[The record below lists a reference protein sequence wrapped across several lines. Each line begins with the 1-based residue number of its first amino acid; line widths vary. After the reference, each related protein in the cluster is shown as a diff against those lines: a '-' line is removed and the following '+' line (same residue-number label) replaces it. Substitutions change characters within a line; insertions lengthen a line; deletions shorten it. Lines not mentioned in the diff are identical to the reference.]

1 MRLNKFIGDSFL
13 MILSS
18 GIAQVILIITTP
30 IITRLY
36 SPAEFGEFTIFSNIA
51 MILIPIINARYDL
64 LIVNA
69 KNDRS
74 ANILSQISFLISLLI
89 LLILIPILAISAW
102 LYPNFILDFIFI
114 IIMLFLVSLTNI
126 FTNYLNKERK
136 YKVLS
141 LINVFRAGSMA
152 LLQII
157 FGLLS
162 LGSLGLI
169 IGFSLSYITGI
180 TLGYKTFKKH
190 FNIVRN
196 KEETKALF
204 LENKNQLVY
213 STPSILLNS
222 LSFSVVVFF
231 IGILYTNTEVGI
243 YGMAIRVLGIPVTII
258 SLGLSKIF
266 MQQANDY
273 YIERGNFRNLLLK
286 FSSTLVIVSIILY
299 VPLYLFSEELV
310 NILLGHSWVDAI
322 TVIKIVIPL
331 FVIRLIVSTVSLS
344 VIVLQKQQLELI
356 LQALFLI
363 GTTVTFVISKMLNL
377 TFLNFVSINTAVL
390 IVSYMIFFIA
400 LYYFAKNKQFKN
412 SWSKF
417 INKKDVD

>member
-36 SPAEFGEFTIFSNIA
+36 SPTEFGEFTIFSNIA

-64 LIVNA
+64 LIVNT

-89 LLILIPILAISAW
+89 LLILIPIFAISAW

-157 FGLLS
+157 FGLLA

-169 IGFSLSYITGI
+169 IGFSLSYIAGI

-190 FNIVRN
+190 FNIVRD

-273 YIERGNFRNLLLK
+273 YIEYGNFRNLLLK
-286 FSSTLVIVSIILY
+286 FSSILVIVSIILY

-344 VIVLQKQQLELI
+344 VIVLQKQKLELI

-363 GTTVTFVISKMLNL
+363 GTTATFVISKMLNL
-377 TFLNFVSINTAVL
+377 TFLNFVSINTVVL

-412 SWSKF
+412 S
-417 INKKDVD
+417 

>member
-36 SPAEFGEFTIFSNIA
+36 SPTEFGEFTIFSNIA

-64 LIVNA
+64 LIVNT

-89 LLILIPILAISAW
+89 LLILIPIFAISAW

-157 FGLLS
+157 FGLLA

-169 IGFSLSYITGI
+169 IGFSLSYIAGI
-180 TLGYKTFKKH
+180 ALGYKTFKKH
-190 FNIVRN
+190 FNIVRD

-273 YIERGNFRNLLLK
+273 YIEYGNFRNLLLK
-286 FSSTLVIVSIILY
+286 FSSILVIVSIILY

-363 GTTVTFVISKMLNL
+363 GTTATFVISKMLNL
-377 TFLNFVSINTAVL
+377 TFLNFVSINTVVL

-412 SWSKF
+412 S
-417 INKKDVD
+417 

>member
-18 GIAQVILIITTP
+18 GIAQVILIITTS

-36 SPAEFGEFTIFSNIA
+36 SPTEFGEFTIFSNIA

-64 LIVNA
+64 LIVNT

-89 LLILIPILAISAW
+89 LLILIPIFAISAW

-157 FGLLS
+157 FGLLA

-169 IGFSLSYITGI
+169 IGFSLSYIAGI

-190 FNIVRN
+190 FNIVRD

-273 YIERGNFRNLLLK
+273 YIEYGNFRNLLLK
-286 FSSTLVIVSIILY
+286 FSSILVIVSIILY

-363 GTTVTFVISKMLNL
+363 GTTATFVISKMLNL
-377 TFLNFVSINTAVL
+377 TFLNFVSINTVVL

-412 SWSKF
+412 S
-417 INKKDVD
+417 

>member
-36 SPAEFGEFTIFSNIA
+36 SPTEFGEFTIFSNIA

-64 LIVNA
+64 LIVNT

-89 LLILIPILAISAW
+89 LLILIPIFAISAW
-102 LYPNFILDFIFI
+102 LYPNFILDFIFV

-157 FGLLS
+157 FGLLA

-169 IGFSLSYITGI
+169 IGFSLSYIAGI

-190 FNIVRN
+190 FNIVRD

-273 YIERGNFRNLLLK
+273 YIEHGNFRNLLLK
-286 FSSTLVIVSIILY
+286 FSSILVIVSIILY

-377 TFLNFVSINTAVL
+377 TFLNFVSINTVVL

-400 LYYFAKNKQFKN
+400 LYYFAKNK
-412 SWSKF
+412 
-417 INKKDVD
+417 

>member
-36 SPAEFGEFTIFSNIA
+36 SPTEFGEFTIFSNIA

-64 LIVNA
+64 LIVNT

-89 LLILIPILAISAW
+89 LLILIPIFAISAW

-157 FGLLS
+157 FGLLA

-169 IGFSLSYITGI
+169 IGFSLSYIAGI

-190 FNIVRN
+190 FNIVRD

-273 YIERGNFRNLLLK
+273 YIEYGNFRNLLLK
-286 FSSTLVIVSIILY
+286 FSSILVIVSIILY

-363 GTTVTFVISKMLNL
+363 GTTATFVISKMLNL
-377 TFLNFVSINTAVL
+377 TFLNFVSINTVVL
-390 IVSYMIFFIA
+390 IVLYMIFFIA

-412 SWSKF
+412 S
-417 INKKDVD
+417 

>member
-266 MQQANDY
+266 MQQANDH

-412 SWSKF
+412 S
-417 INKKDVD
+417 

>member
-89 LLILIPILAISAW
+89 LLILIPIFAISAW
-102 LYPNFILDFIFI
+102 LYPNFILNFIFI
-114 IIMLFLVSLTNI
+114 IIMLFLVSLINI

-412 SWSKF
+412 S
-417 INKKDVD
+417 

>member
-36 SPAEFGEFTIFSNIA
+36 SPTEFGEFTIFSNIA

-64 LIVNA
+64 LIVNT

-89 LLILIPILAISAW
+89 LLILIPIFAISAW

-157 FGLLS
+157 FGLLA

-169 IGFSLSYITGI
+169 IGFSLSYIAGI

-190 FNIVRN
+190 FNIVRD

-273 YIERGNFRNLLLK
+273 YIEYGNFRNLLLK
-286 FSSTLVIVSIILY
+286 FSSILVIVSIILY

-344 VIVLQKQQLELI
+344 VIILQKQQLELI

-363 GTTVTFVISKMLNL
+363 GTTATFVISKMLNL
-377 TFLNFVSINTAVL
+377 TFLNFVSINTVVL

-412 SWSKF
+412 S
-417 INKKDVD
+417 

>member
-36 SPAEFGEFTIFSNIA
+36 SPTEFGEFTIFSNIA

-64 LIVNA
+64 LIVNT

-89 LLILIPILAISAW
+89 LLILIPIFAISAW

-141 LINVFRAGSMA
+141 LINVFRAGSMV

-157 FGLLS
+157 FGLLA

-169 IGFSLSYITGI
+169 IGFSLSYIAGI

-190 FNIVRN
+190 FNIVRD

-273 YIERGNFRNLLLK
+273 YIEYGNFRNLLLK
-286 FSSTLVIVSIILY
+286 FSSILVIVSIILY

-363 GTTVTFVISKMLNL
+363 GTTATFVISKMLNL
-377 TFLNFVSINTAVL
+377 TFLNFVSINTVVL

-412 SWSKF
+412 S
-417 INKKDVD
+417 

>member
-1 MRLNKFIGDSFL
+1 MRLNKFIGDSFF

-36 SPAEFGEFTIFSNIA
+36 SPTEFGEFTIFSNIA

-64 LIVNA
+64 LIVNT

-89 LLILIPILAISAW
+89 LLILIPIFAISAW

-157 FGLLS
+157 FGLLA

-169 IGFSLSYITGI
+169 IGFSLSYIAGI

-190 FNIVRN
+190 FNIVRD

-273 YIERGNFRNLLLK
+273 YIEYGNFRNLLLK
-286 FSSTLVIVSIILY
+286 FSSILVIVSIILY

-363 GTTVTFVISKMLNL
+363 GTTATFVISKMLNL
-377 TFLNFVSINTAVL
+377 TFLNFVSINTVVL

-412 SWSKF
+412 S
-417 INKKDVD
+417 

>member
-1 MRLNKFIGDSFL
+1 MRLNKFIGNSFL

-36 SPAEFGEFTIFSNIA
+36 SPTEFGEFTIFSNIA

-64 LIVNA
+64 LIVNT

-89 LLILIPILAISAW
+89 LLILIPIFAISAW

-157 FGLLS
+157 FGLLA

-169 IGFSLSYITGI
+169 IGFSLSYIAGI

-190 FNIVRN
+190 FNIVRD

-273 YIERGNFRNLLLK
+273 YIEYGNFRNLLLK
-286 FSSTLVIVSIILY
+286 FSSILVIVSIILY

-363 GTTVTFVISKMLNL
+363 GTTATFVISKMLNL
-377 TFLNFVSINTAVL
+377 TFLNFVSINTVVL

-412 SWSKF
+412 S
-417 INKKDVD
+417 

>member
-141 LINVFRAGSMA
+141 LINVLRAGSMA

-412 SWSKF
+412 S
-417 INKKDVD
+417 

>member
-36 SPAEFGEFTIFSNIA
+36 SPTEFGEFTIFSNIA

-64 LIVNA
+64 LIVNT

-89 LLILIPILAISAW
+89 LLILIPVFAISAW

-157 FGLLS
+157 FGLLA

-169 IGFSLSYITGI
+169 IGFSLSYIAGI

-190 FNIVRN
+190 FNIVRD

-273 YIERGNFRNLLLK
+273 YIEHGNFRNLLLK
-286 FSSTLVIVSIILY
+286 FSSILVIVSIILY

-377 TFLNFVSINTAVL
+377 TFLNFVSINTVVL

-400 LYYFAKNKQFKN
+400 LYYFAKNK
-412 SWSKF
+412 
-417 INKKDVD
+417 

>member
-36 SPAEFGEFTIFSNIA
+36 SPTEFGEFTIFSNIA

-64 LIVNA
+64 LIVNT

-89 LLILIPILAISAW
+89 LLILIPIFAISAW

-157 FGLLS
+157 FGLLA

-169 IGFSLSYITGI
+169 IGFSLSYIAGI

-190 FNIVRN
+190 FNIVRD

-273 YIERGNFRNLLLK
+273 YIEHGNFRNLLLK
-286 FSSTLVIVSIILY
+286 FSSILVIVSIILY

-310 NILLGHSWVDAI
+310 NILLGHSWIDAI

-331 FVIRLIVSTVSLS
+331 FVIRLIVSAVSLS

-377 TFLNFVSINTAVL
+377 TFLNFVSINTVVL

-412 SWSKF
+412 S
-417 INKKDVD
+417 

>member
-36 SPAEFGEFTIFSNIA
+36 SPTEFGEFTIFSNIA

-64 LIVNA
+64 LIVNT

-89 LLILIPILAISAW
+89 LLILIPIFAISAW

-157 FGLLS
+157 FGLLA

-169 IGFSLSYITGI
+169 IGFSLSYIAGI

-190 FNIVRN
+190 FNIVRD

-222 LSFSVVVFF
+222 LSFSVVVFC

-273 YIERGNFRNLLLK
+273 YIEHGNFRNLLLK
-286 FSSTLVIVSIILY
+286 FSFILVIVSIILY

-363 GTTVTFVISKMLNL
+363 GTTATFVISKMLNL
-377 TFLNFVSINTAVL
+377 TFLNFVSINTIVL

-412 SWSKF
+412 S
-417 INKKDVD
+417 

>member
-36 SPAEFGEFTIFSNIA
+36 SPTEFGEFTIFSNIA

-64 LIVNA
+64 LIVNT

-89 LLILIPILAISAW
+89 LLILIPIFAISAW

-141 LINVFRAGSMA
+141 LINVFRAGSTA

-157 FGLLS
+157 FGLLA

-169 IGFSLSYITGI
+169 IGFSLSYIAGI

-190 FNIVRN
+190 FNIVRD

-273 YIERGNFRNLLLK
+273 YIEYGNFRNLLLK
-286 FSSTLVIVSIILY
+286 FSSILVIVSIILY

-363 GTTVTFVISKMLNL
+363 GTTATFVISKMLNL
-377 TFLNFVSINTAVL
+377 TFLNFVSINTVVL

-412 SWSKF
+412 S
-417 INKKDVD
+417 

>member
-157 FGLLS
+157 FGLLL

-412 SWSKF
+412 S
-417 INKKDVD
+417 

>member
-36 SPAEFGEFTIFSNIA
+36 SPTEFGEFTIFSNIA
-51 MILIPIINARYDL
+51 MILISIINARYDL
-64 LIVNA
+64 LIVNT

-89 LLILIPILAISAW
+89 LLILIPIFAISAW

-157 FGLLS
+157 FGLLA

-169 IGFSLSYITGI
+169 IGFSLSYIAGI

-190 FNIVRN
+190 FNIVRD

-273 YIERGNFRNLLLK
+273 YIEYGNFRNLLLK
-286 FSSTLVIVSIILY
+286 FSSILVIVSIILY

-363 GTTVTFVISKMLNL
+363 GTTATFVISKMLNL
-377 TFLNFVSINTAVL
+377 TFLNFVSINTVVL

-412 SWSKF
+412 S
-417 INKKDVD
+417 

>member
-36 SPAEFGEFTIFSNIA
+36 SPTEFGEFTIFSNIA

-64 LIVNA
+64 LIVNT

-89 LLILIPILAISAW
+89 LLILIPIFAISAW

-126 FTNYLNKERK
+126 FTNYLNKKRK

-157 FGLLS
+157 FGLLA

-169 IGFSLSYITGI
+169 IGFSLSYIAGI

-190 FNIVRN
+190 FNIVRD

-273 YIERGNFRNLLLK
+273 YIEYGNFRNLLLK
-286 FSSTLVIVSIILY
+286 FSSILVIVSIILY

-363 GTTVTFVISKMLNL
+363 GTTATFVISKMLNL
-377 TFLNFVSINTAVL
+377 TFLNFVSINTVVL

-412 SWSKF
+412 S
-417 INKKDVD
+417 

>member
-36 SPAEFGEFTIFSNIA
+36 SPTEFGEFTIFSNIA

-64 LIVNA
+64 LIVNT

-89 LLILIPILAISAW
+89 LLILIPIFAISAW

-157 FGLLS
+157 FGLLA

-169 IGFSLSYITGI
+169 IGFSLSYIAGI

-190 FNIVRN
+190 FDIVRD

-273 YIERGNFRNLLLK
+273 YIEYGNFRNLLLK
-286 FSSTLVIVSIILY
+286 FSSILVIVSIILY

-363 GTTVTFVISKMLNL
+363 GTTATFVISKMLNL
-377 TFLNFVSINTAVL
+377 TFLNFVSINTVVL

-412 SWSKF
+412 S
-417 INKKDVD
+417 

>member
-36 SPAEFGEFTIFSNIA
+36 SPTEFGEFTIFSNIA

-64 LIVNA
+64 LIVNT

-89 LLILIPILAISAW
+89 LLILIPIFAISAW

-157 FGLLS
+157 FGLLA

-169 IGFSLSYITGI
+169 IGFSLSYIAGI

-190 FNIVRN
+190 FNIVRD

-266 MQQANDY
+266 MRQANDY
-273 YIERGNFRNLLLK
+273 YIEHGNFRNLLLK
-286 FSSTLVIVSIILY
+286 FSSILVIVSIILY

-377 TFLNFVSINTAVL
+377 TFLNFVSINTVVL

-412 SWSKF
+412 S
-417 INKKDVD
+417 

>member
-36 SPAEFGEFTIFSNIA
+36 SPTEFGEFTIFSNIA

-64 LIVNA
+64 LIVNT

-89 LLILIPILAISAW
+89 LLILIPIFAISAW

-157 FGLLS
+157 FGLLA

-169 IGFSLSYITGI
+169 IGFSLSYIAGI

-190 FNIVRN
+190 FNIVRD

-273 YIERGNFRNLLLK
+273 YIEYGNFRNLLLK
-286 FSSTLVIVSIILY
+286 FSSILVIVSIILY

-363 GTTVTFVISKMLNL
+363 GTTATFVISKMLNL
-377 TFLNFVSINTAVL
+377 TFLNFVSINTVVL
-390 IVSYMIFFIA
+390 IVSNMIFFIA

-412 SWSKF
+412 S
-417 INKKDVD
+417 

>member
-89 LLILIPILAISAW
+89 LLILIPIFAISAW
-102 LYPNFILDFIFI
+102 LYPNFKLDFIFI

-377 TFLNFVSINTAVL
+377 TFLNFVSINTAIL

-412 SWSKF
+412 S
-417 INKKDVD
+417 

>member
-36 SPAEFGEFTIFSNIA
+36 SPTEFGEFTIFSNIA

-64 LIVNA
+64 LIVNT

-89 LLILIPILAISAW
+89 LLILIPIFAISAW

-157 FGLLS
+157 FGLLA

-169 IGFSLSYITGI
+169 IGFSLSYIAGI

-190 FNIVRN
+190 FNIVRD

-243 YGMAIRVLGIPVTII
+243 YGVAIRVLGIPVTII

-273 YIERGNFRNLLLK
+273 YIEYGNFRNLLLK
-286 FSSTLVIVSIILY
+286 FSSILVIVSIILY

-363 GTTVTFVISKMLNL
+363 GTTATFVISKMLNL
-377 TFLNFVSINTAVL
+377 TFLNFVSINTVVL

-412 SWSKF
+412 S
-417 INKKDVD
+417 

>member
-36 SPAEFGEFTIFSNIA
+36 SPTEFGEFTIFSNIA

-64 LIVNA
+64 LIVNT

-89 LLILIPILAISAW
+89 LLILIPIFAISAW

-157 FGLLS
+157 FGLLA

-169 IGFSLSYITGI
+169 IGFSLSYIAGI

-190 FNIVRN
+190 FNIVRD

-273 YIERGNFRNLLLK
+273 YIEYGNFRNLLLK
-286 FSSTLVIVSIILY
+286 FSYILVIVSIILY

-363 GTTVTFVISKMLNL
+363 GTTATFVISKMLNL
-377 TFLNFVSINTAVL
+377 TFLNFVSINTVVL

-412 SWSKF
+412 S
-417 INKKDVD
+417 

>member
-243 YGMAIRVLGIPVTII
+243 YGMAIRVLGIPVTIV

-412 SWSKF
+412 S
-417 INKKDVD
+417 

>member
-89 LLILIPILAISAW
+89 LLILVPIFAISAW

-157 FGLLS
+157 FGLLA

-169 IGFSLSYITGI
+169 IGFSLSYIAGI

-190 FNIVRN
+190 FNIVRD

-222 LSFSVVVFF
+222 LSFSIVVFF

-273 YIERGNFRNLLLK
+273 YIEYGNFRNLLLK
-286 FSSTLVIVSIILY
+286 FSSILVIVSIVLY

-310 NILLGHSWVDAI
+310 NILLGHSWGDAI

-363 GTTVTFVISKMLNL
+363 GTTATFVISKMLNL
-377 TFLNFVSINTAVL
+377 TFLNFVSINTVVL

-400 LYYFAKNKQFKN
+400 LYYFAKNKKFKN
-412 SWSKF
+412 S
-417 INKKDVD
+417 

>member
-36 SPAEFGEFTIFSNIA
+36 SPAEFGEFTILSNIA

-412 SWSKF
+412 S
-417 INKKDVD
+417 

>member
-231 IGILYTNTEVGI
+231 IGILYTNTEVGV

-412 SWSKF
+412 S
-417 INKKDVD
+417 

>member
-36 SPAEFGEFTIFSNIA
+36 SPTEFGEFTIFSNIA

-64 LIVNA
+64 LIVNT

-89 LLILIPILAISAW
+89 LLILIPIFAISAW

-141 LINVFRAGSMA
+141 LISVFRAGSMA

-157 FGLLS
+157 FGLLA

-169 IGFSLSYITGI
+169 IGFSLSYIAGI

-190 FNIVRN
+190 FNIVRD

-273 YIERGNFRNLLLK
+273 YIEHGNFRNLLLK
-286 FSSTLVIVSIILY
+286 FSSILVIVSIILY

-377 TFLNFVSINTAVL
+377 TFLNFVSINTVVL
-390 IVSYMIFFIA
+390 ILSYMIFFIA

-412 SWSKF
+412 S
-417 INKKDVD
+417 

>member
-36 SPAEFGEFTIFSNIA
+36 SPTEFGEFTIFSNIA

-64 LIVNA
+64 LIVNT

-89 LLILIPILAISAW
+89 LLILIPIFAISAW

-157 FGLLS
+157 FGLLA

-169 IGFSLSYITGI
+169 IGFSLSYIAGI

-190 FNIVRN
+190 FNIVRV

-273 YIERGNFRNLLLK
+273 YIEHGNFRNLLLK
-286 FSSTLVIVSIILY
+286 FSSILVIVSIILY

-377 TFLNFVSINTAVL
+377 TFLNFVSINTVVL

-400 LYYFAKNKQFKN
+400 LYYFAKNK
-412 SWSKF
+412 
-417 INKKDVD
+417 

>member
-36 SPAEFGEFTIFSNIA
+36 SPTEFGEFTIFSNIA

-64 LIVNA
+64 LIVNT

-89 LLILIPILAISAW
+89 LLIVIPIFAISAW

-157 FGLLS
+157 FGLLA

-169 IGFSLSYITGI
+169 IGFSLSYIAGI

-190 FNIVRN
+190 FNIVRD

-273 YIERGNFRNLLLK
+273 YIEHGNFRNLLLK
-286 FSSTLVIVSIILY
+286 FSSILVIVSIILY

-377 TFLNFVSINTAVL
+377 TFLNFVSINTVVL

-412 SWSKF
+412 S
-417 INKKDVD
+417 

>member
-36 SPAEFGEFTIFSNIA
+36 SPTEFGEFTIFSNIA

-64 LIVNA
+64 LIVNT

-89 LLILIPILAISAW
+89 LLILIPIFAISAW

-157 FGLLS
+157 FGLLA

-169 IGFSLSYITGI
+169 IGFSLSYIAGI

-190 FNIVRN
+190 FNIVRD

-273 YIERGNFRNLLLK
+273 YIEYGNFRNLLLK
-286 FSSTLVIVSIILY
+286 FSSILVIVSIILY

-363 GTTVTFVISKMLNL
+363 GTTATFVISKMLNL
-377 TFLNFVSINTAVL
+377 TF
-390 IVSYMIFFIA
+390 
-400 LYYFAKNKQFKN
+400 FKLC
-412 SWSKF
+412 
-417 INKKDVD
+417 IY

>member
-36 SPAEFGEFTIFSNIA
+36 SPTEFAEFTIFSNIA

-64 LIVNA
+64 LIVNT

-89 LLILIPILAISAW
+89 LLILIPIFAISAW

-157 FGLLS
+157 FGLLA

-169 IGFSLSYITGI
+169 IGFSLSYIAGI

-190 FNIVRN
+190 FNIVRD

-273 YIERGNFRNLLLK
+273 YIEYGNFRNLLLK
-286 FSSTLVIVSIILY
+286 FSSILVIVSIILY

-363 GTTVTFVISKMLNL
+363 GTTATFVISKMLNL
-377 TFLNFVSINTAVL
+377 TFLNFVSINTVVL

-412 SWSKF
+412 S
-417 INKKDVD
+417 

>member
-89 LLILIPILAISAW
+89 LLILIPILVISAW

-412 SWSKF
+412 S
-417 INKKDVD
+417 

>member
-36 SPAEFGEFTIFSNIA
+36 SPTEFGEFTIFSNIA

-64 LIVNA
+64 LIVNT

-74 ANILSQISFLISLLI
+74 ANILSQISFLVSLLI
-89 LLILIPILAISAW
+89 LLILIPIFAISAW

-157 FGLLS
+157 FGLLA

-169 IGFSLSYITGI
+169 IGFSLSYIAGI

-190 FNIVRN
+190 FNIVRD

-273 YIERGNFRNLLLK
+273 YIEYGNFRNLLLK
-286 FSSTLVIVSIILY
+286 FSSILVIVSIILY

-363 GTTVTFVISKMLNL
+363 GTTATFVISKMLNL
-377 TFLNFVSINTAVL
+377 TFLNFVSINTVVL

-412 SWSKF
+412 S
-417 INKKDVD
+417 

>member
-36 SPAEFGEFTIFSNIA
+36 SPTEFGEFTIFSNIA

-64 LIVNA
+64 LIVNT

-89 LLILIPILAISAW
+89 LLILIPIFAISAW

-141 LINVFRAGSMA
+141 LINVFRAGSIA

-157 FGLLS
+157 FGLLA

-169 IGFSLSYITGI
+169 IGFSLSYIAGI

-190 FNIVRN
+190 FNIVRD

-273 YIERGNFRNLLLK
+273 YIEYGNFRNLLLK
-286 FSSTLVIVSIILY
+286 FSSILVIVSIILY

-363 GTTVTFVISKMLNL
+363 GTTATFVISKMLNL
-377 TFLNFVSINTAVL
+377 TFLNFVSINTVVL

-412 SWSKF
+412 S
-417 INKKDVD
+417 

>member
-36 SPAEFGEFTIFSNIA
+36 SPTEFGEFTIFSNIA

-64 LIVNA
+64 LIVNT

-89 LLILIPILAISAW
+89 LLILIPIFAISAW

-157 FGLLS
+157 FGLLA

-169 IGFSLSYITGI
+169 IGFSLSYIAGI

-190 FNIVRN
+190 FNIVRD

-273 YIERGNFRNLLLK
+273 YIEYGNFRNLLLK
-286 FSSTLVIVSIILY
+286 FSSILVIVSIILY

-344 VIVLQKQQLELI
+344 VILLQKQQLELI

-363 GTTVTFVISKMLNL
+363 GTTATFVISKMLNL
-377 TFLNFVSINTAVL
+377 TFLNFVSINTVVL

-412 SWSKF
+412 S
-417 INKKDVD
+417 

>member
-36 SPAEFGEFTIFSNIA
+36 SPTEFGEFTIFSNIA
-51 MILIPIINARYDL
+51 MILMPIINARYDL
-64 LIVNA
+64 LIVNT

-89 LLILIPILAISAW
+89 LLILIPIFAISAW

-157 FGLLS
+157 FGLLA

-169 IGFSLSYITGI
+169 IGFSLSYIAGI

-190 FNIVRN
+190 FNIVRD

-273 YIERGNFRNLLLK
+273 YIEYGNFRNLLLK
-286 FSSTLVIVSIILY
+286 FSSILVIVSIILY

-363 GTTVTFVISKMLNL
+363 GTTATFVISKMLNL
-377 TFLNFVSINTAVL
+377 TFLNFVSINTVVL

-412 SWSKF
+412 S
-417 INKKDVD
+417 

>member
-36 SPAEFGEFTIFSNIA
+36 SPTEFGEFTIFSNIA

-64 LIVNA
+64 LIVNT

-89 LLILIPILAISAW
+89 LLILIPIFAISAW

-157 FGLLS
+157 FGLLA

-169 IGFSLSYITGI
+169 IGFSLSYIAGI

-190 FNIVRN
+190 FNIVRD

-273 YIERGNFRNLLLK
+273 YIEHGNFRNLLLK
-286 FSSTLVIVSIILY
+286 FSSILVIVSIILY

-322 TVIKIVIPL
+322 TVIKIFIPL

-377 TFLNFVSINTAVL
+377 TFLNFVSINTVVL

-412 SWSKF
+412 S
-417 INKKDVD
+417 